1 MSDIT
6 IKNNINGN
14 ILFTIDKSISIKEQ
28 FLSKLDSNFIPY
40 LQKLVFILDND
51 ITLYSIHDL
60 STLETDVVY
69 MIVIPLSELEKNLYI
84 DFISKE
90 LKKYNPLLPIILKFE
105 DKSLNTDVFDF
116 LDTYVKDT
124 FKHYGNRNT
133 NHVRYIL
140 DGTNIELNK
149 YQCKYSACRFK
160 MCNKLETP
168 VIFHVKFYN
177 GPDPDRQLYYTHEI
191 NWKNYML
198 QLLELNNYVLYSITC
213 YGPTLGLSLMLKNAS
228 ICPTPYNKIL
238 WADNQKC
245 WVPKNMVPKFFIQ
258 DENIYLG
265 HLEKEVVQNE
275 ILSDIEISNI
285 TKFFFI

>member
-1 MSDIT
+1 MSVIT
-6 IKNNINGN
+6 IKNNITGN
-14 ILFTIDKSISIKEQ
+14 ILFTIDKSISITEQ

-60 STLETDVVY
+60 STLETDVVF
-69 MIVIPLSELEKNLYI
+69 MIIIPLSKLEKNLYI

-90 LKKYNPLLPIILKFE
+90 FKKNNPLLPIILKFE

-149 YQCKYSACRFK
+149 YQCKDSACRVK
-160 MCNKLETP
+160 MFNKLDTP

-191 NWKNYML
+191 NWKKYMI
-198 QLLELNNYVLYSITC
+198 QLLELNNYVQFSITC
-213 YGPTLGLSLMLKNAS
+213 QRPKPSNNILWVWDN
-228 ICPTPYNKIL
+228 IL
-238 WADNQKC
+238 WADNQRC
-245 WVPKNMVPKFFIQ
+245 WVPKNMIPNFFIQ
-258 DENIYLG
+258 DENTYLG
-265 HLEKEVVQNE
+265 HLEKEVQNE